1 MSRPSRR
8 TRPWLA
14 LLVALPLV
22 AAAAEGSKPEF
33 VAPTKDYTDLF
44 QAAASDLQEVILAE
58 KFGVVAVAE
67 FTDLTGGNLHVGR
80 IFAEE
85 LSTMLV
91 ATPIKQAPKKG
102 GIGGLFGG
110 GPQKFRVMDPSS
122 IEEFVRAGG
131 GASIWSSTKK
141 IREFGSDSDVQLVVT
156 GKIEISNR
164 EARFFLKAVETKE
177 SNIVWARSLS
187 VPGVAAGTETVA
199 APLAVAT
206 PALDVQPL
214 AVETAPPADKPADA
228 PALAAAT
235 GLVAAAVDAPPVVA
249 PQAAAPQAAA
259 PQVAPAK
266 PAAPTMSS
274 GVAEGAAVPLAAAGL
289 PTEVSSFENGWLR
302 ARIRSASKYEGS
314 GWVTA
319 VLDVTNLSDRPVFVD
334 VAQDDPGRGIDEFS
348 NAWRVERV
356 SGLRLAP
363 SANPAMTPLTARS
376 TISVVVVLA
385 TTAQPSGKR
394 LSFSPNLLWWGSNGA
409 GDNGRVALAFANVR
423 VD

>member
-1 MSRPSRR
+1 MSRPASR
-8 TRPWLA
+8 TRPALA
-14 LLVALPLV
+14 LLLALPL
-22 AAAAEGSKPEF
+22 AAGAAESTKPEF
-33 VAPTKDYTDLF
+33 VAQTKDYTDLF
-44 QAAASDLQEVILAE
+44 QSAASDLQEMILAD
-58 KFGVVAVAE
+58 KFGVVAIAE
-67 FTDLTGGNLHVGR
+67 FTDLTGGDLYVGR

-110 GPQKFRVMDPSS
+110 GAQKFKVMDPSA

-141 IREFGSDSDVQLVVT
+141 IREFGKDSDVDIVVT
-156 GKIEISNR
+156 GKIEIYNR
-164 EARFFLKAVETKE
+164 EARFFLKAVETGE
-177 SNIVWARSLS
+177 SSIVWARTIS
-187 VPGVAAGTETVA
+187 VPGVAAGTETAA
-199 APLAVAT
+199 APLAAAPV
-206 PALDVQPL
+206 LDAQPL
-214 AVETAPPADKPADA
+214 ATEPAAAPTEASAASTAVVAAA
-228 PALAAAT
+228 GAAT
-235 GLVAAAVDAPPVVA
+235 GMLASAVDAPA
-249 PQAAAPQAAA
+249 PQAAAPVPQAAA
-259 PQVAPAK
+259 PAPQPQASAPA
-266 PAAPTMSS
+266 AI
-274 GVAEGAAVPLAAAGL
+274 PLAAVGL

-334 VAQDDPGRGIDEFS
+334 VAQDDPGRGVDEFS

-363 SANPAMTPLTARS
+363 SANPGMTPLTARS

-394 LSFSPNLLWWGSNGA
+394 LSFSPNLLWWGSNA
-409 GDNGRVALAFANVR
+409 SGDSGRVALAFANVR